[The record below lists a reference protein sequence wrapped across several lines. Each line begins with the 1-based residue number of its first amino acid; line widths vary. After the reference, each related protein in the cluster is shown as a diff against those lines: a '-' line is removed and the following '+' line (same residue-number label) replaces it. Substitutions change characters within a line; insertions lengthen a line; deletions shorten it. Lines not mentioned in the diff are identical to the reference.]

1 MTGDQALL
9 AVELAILRVR
19 DRHKASFPHNLDVVE
34 VLDQLAKEISKIC
47 TDRLAEQAPH

>member
-19 DRHKASFPHNLDVVE
+19 DRHKASPVHNLDVID
-34 VLDQLAKEISKIC
+34 VLDQLAKEISRIC
-47 TDRLAEQAPH
+47 NDRLPMARSS